1 MHSKKKLFFARRCVT
16 TPKAQK
22 LSKER
27 KEKKRKLQKEK
38 ENFPYI
44 GRIIPSKYLR
54 HISWKSNKK
63 QER

>member
-1 MHSKKKLFFARRCVT
+1 MHSKKNFFSLQL
-16 TPKAQK
+16 QK
-22 LSKER
+22 HKSYQKKE
-27 KEKKRKLQKEK
+27 KKKKRKLQKEK

-44 GRIIPSKYLR
+44 GRIIPSKYLS

>member
-1 MHSKKKLFFARRCVT
+1 MT